1 MFTWIGIITTSV
13 AIIALFYCFLKT
25 SWQRMHPWPVIG
37 RLIVLAI
44 ATTAISLI
52 TIVAAAF
59 VFLAFAIATI
69 TSDDS
74 ETYISDTQKLPIYSL
89 DNSPDRLIED
99 DWPDIEAAG
108 IGIKLASLAYGFQD
122 VSSVQV
128 FKAPDPDQLIDKLNG
143 SPHNKRIKDNLYNG
157 KLLCGSRGQRES
169 WSINSKNLQDFHNFC
184 ADVFSDDAYLT
195 ELEFMNPNN
204 NSSLS
209 ISRLGETSFFI
220 VAHCFR
226 CY

>member
-13 AIIALFYCFLKT
+13 AIIALFYRFLKS

-59 VFLAFAIATI
+59 VFVAIAFSTMG
-69 TSDDS
+69 DQ
-74 ETYISDTQKLPIYSL
+74 ETYVSDTQKLPITSL
-89 DNSPDRLIED
+89 VNSPHRFIED

-108 IGIKLASLAYGFQD
+108 IGTKLASLEYGFQD
-122 VSSVQV
+122 RATVQV
-128 FKAPDPDQLIDKLNG
+128 FKAPDPDQLISVLNE
-143 SPHNKRIKDNLYNG
+143 SPHNKRIENYLYDE
-157 KLLCGSRGQRES
+157 KLLCGSRGERQS
-169 WSINSKNLQDFHNFC
+169 WSINSISLKEFHQFC

-209 ISRLGETSFFI
+209 ISRLGETGFFT
-220 VAHCFR
+220 VRHCFR